1 MNIPEN
7 SIKIQEGLYLYEKE
21 ATIGGKKYTFR
32 ELFAEN
38 GFCFYENYLKE
49 EDRIYME
56 YSSVAQVLNT
66 VELINKWYT
75 CIAKESVNVES
86 IETV

>member
-7 SIKIQEGLYLYEKE
+7 SIKIQEGLYLYERKTIINGKE
-21 ATIGGKKYTFR
+21 YVFR
-32 ELFAEN
+32 ELFADEGFHFFEN
-38 GFCFYENYLKE
+38 HLTE
-49 EDRIYME
+49 EERIYME

-75 CIAKESVNVES
+75 CIAKEETDVE
-86 IETV
+86 II